1 MNEQKIMNTLAKIE
15 SWMRMTCEGCAMNE
29 KINPL
34 IDDIKKILDSEAS
47 SQGRRKLWRIRRLK
61 ER

>member
-1 MNEQKIMNTLAKIE
+1 MNTLAKIE